1 MTNSQTA
8 VSFCGSCSGESNHCG
23 ALLKVD
29 DQLVDGNMVHISS
42 TKFYYFWSRVSS
54 WMSQWALAL
63 QELRLL
69 LVTLSFNSEDK
80 PKAITLTAFLGTSG
94 STCAC
99 KSLCPPLLE
108 LPSCNLRVSSC
119 NTSNAD
125 NFLSLLWGHHMQ
137 RICRCRACVH
147 TALWGLQPFDM
158 SWGQEDCLDP
168 PITRYEGG

>member
-23 ALLKVD
+23 VLLKVD

-108 LPSCNLRVSSC
+108 LPSWGFHPATLPMRITFFLCCRVITC
-119 NTSNAD
+119 RGFAD
-125 NFLSLLWGHHMQ
+125 AEPVFTQHCEDSSLLIW
-137 RICRCRACVH
+137 
-147 TALWGLQPFDM
+147 
-158 SWGQEDCLDP
+158 
-168 PITRYEGG
+168 